1 MEHTATTDIARA
13 APADIPTIGDALAR
27 AFHAD
32 PVLAWIVPD
41 AARRRAR
48 LSSVFTAFAE
58 VYLSHNETYVT
69 GDGAGAALWAPAG
82 VEPIIEEQ
90 AEGFGE
96 RIAAA
101 LGDDADRAWEAT
113 ALLEQHHPAEPSF
126 YLQFLGVVP
135 EHQGRGLGSQL
146 LATVLRRCDATGTPA
161 YLEATS
167 AHNRRLYQRHGFEV
181 VGELTLPSGPPL
193 WPMWRNPVSSAQ
205 TG

>member
-1 MEHTATTDIARA
+1 MDHTATIDIARA
-13 APADIPTIGDALAR
+13 TSTDVPTIGDALAR

-48 LSSVFTAFAE
+48 LPSAFTAFAE

-82 VEPIIEEQ
+82 VEPILEEQ
-90 AEGFGE
+90 AEAFGE

-101 LGDDADRAWEAT
+101 LGDDADRAWEVT
-113 ALLEQHHPAEPSF
+113 ALLEQHHPGEPSF

-135 EHQGRGLGSQL
+135 ERQGRGLGSRL
-146 LATVLRRCDATGTPA
+146 LTTVLRRCDAVGAPA

-167 AHNRRLYQRHGFEV
+167 VHNRRLYQRHGFEV
-181 VGELTLPSGPPL
+181 IGELMLPNGPPL
-193 WPMWRNPVSSAQ
+193 WPMWREPVSSPQ
-205 TG
+205 SG